1 MTPAPQRPWLA
12 ALLGRLGDQL
22 ADPAQIAVLQERLQ
36 RHGAELQGQL
46 PELLLRSPD
55 PQASIEA
62 WLMGRDLS
70 HWQPQ
75 AWGGSATDGWQFEA
89 AGLNR
94 ARGAEPMDAGEI
106 SAAHLDG
113 GLDALLAQGVP
124 QGIALE
130 MAEAGLIGAALQLA
144 WLLLHS
150 TTDQE
155 FVPADAHQQRLQQAL
170 TAIAGSAL
178 QAAACSLVV
187 STALALVPGGQLWL
201 PVLTTTSLLRSLPR
215 GRRDLFQIPAAR
227 SAVHLS

>member
-1 MTPAPQRPWLA
+1 MTPALQLPWLA

-94 ARGAEPMDAGEI
+94 ARGLNP
-106 SAAHLDG
+106 
-113 GLDALLAQGVP
+113 
-124 QGIALE
+124 
-130 MAEAGLIGAALQLA
+130 
-144 WLLLHS
+144 S
-150 TTDQE
+150 T
-155 FVPADAHQQRLQQAL
+155 L
-170 TAIAGSAL
+170 
-178 QAAACSLVV
+178 
-187 STALALVPGGQLWL
+187 
-201 PVLTTTSLLRSLPR
+201 
-215 GRRDLFQIPAAR
+215 AR
-227 SAVHLS
+227 SAPRISMAA